1 MMSVSPAEL
10 EPLRRRIAERIPD
23 PLLDLR
29 HYARGQNAELFL
41 ADFEGRGRVIVKT
54 LRTGGDNPTEVTLEP
69 EGWML
74 RYLNRRALLPVPHLY
89 WYDPTMILMEFVES
103 SGVPDDAAQ
112 RHAAGLLALLHRN
125 KGDFFGF
132 ERDTTIGPW
141 HQPNHYETDWRVF
154 FRDHR
159 LLYMARC
166 CVNDGLMETSMMRGI
181 ERLAARLDR
190 LIPPGA
196 QPSLLHGDLWGGNV
210 LVGRGQVAAFIDPAL
225 YFGAPEMDLAFI
237 RLFGTFGDPFFT
249 EYATINPVADG
260 FEDCLRHI
268 YGLYPLLVQARS
280 VSPRY
285 LDDVQSVVDR
295 FSGSG

>member
-1 MMSVSPAEL
+1 MMSVSSAEL
-10 EPLRRRIAERIPD
+10 DPLRCRIAERIPA

-29 HYARGQNAELFL
+29 HYAYGQNAELFL
-41 ADFEGRGRVIVKT
+41 ADFEGSGRVIVKT
-54 LRTGGDNPTEVTLEP
+54 LRTGGDEPAEATLEP

-74 RYLNRRALLPVPHLY
+74 SYLSRRALLPVPRLY

-103 SGVPDDAAQ
+103 SGIPDDATQ
-112 RHAAGLLALLHRN
+112 RHAASLLASLHRN
-125 KGDFFGF
+125 KGDFFGL
-132 ERDTTIGPW
+132 ERDTIIGPW

-166 CVNDGLMETSMMRGI
+166 CVNDGLMEPSFMRGI
-181 ERLAARLDR
+181 ERLAVRLES
-190 LIPPGA
+190 LISPA
-196 QPSLLHGDLWGGNV
+196 TQPSLLHGDLWGGNV
-210 LVGRGQVAAFIDPAL
+210 LMGQGRVAAFIDPAI
-225 YFGAPEMDLAFI
+225 YFGVPEMDLAFI
-237 RLFGTFGDPFFT
+237 RLFKTFGDRFFA
-249 EYATINPVADG
+249 EYAEISPVADG
-260 FEDCLRHI
+260 FEECLRHI

-295 FSGSG
+295 FAGSG